1 MAEGHT
7 FLSSVEQLDLSAEST
22 TEVNSTKSNI
32 HGALHFDDTKN
43 QFKWQ
48 GTADELKKYVENQLA
63 MPGSWSVKTNGN
75 LHVFKATDTTVTLN
89 WCLSTLTLQ
98 VQGPSRQAIVEEM
111 SKAIHIAIGPNDA
124 AATNNMP
131 VTFIIEDEP
140 AEGDAALQASVSQ
153 CEGCTILSE
162 EVKELRK
169 TVYSVLRRLDD
180 LSAKSKQ
187 NEAALEQKFDDTYD
201 VIKAGHFLTI

>member
-1 MAEGHT
+1 M
-7 FLSSVEQLDLSAEST
+7 
-22 TEVNSTKSNI
+22 
-32 HGALHFDDTKN
+32 
-43 QFKWQ
+43 
-48 GTADELKKYVENQLA
+48 
-63 MPGSWSVKTNGN
+63 
-75 LHVFKATDTTVTLN
+75 
-89 WCLSTLTLQ
+89 STLTLQ
-98 VQGPSRQAIVEEM
+98 VQGPSRQAIVEKM

-140 AEGDAALQASVSQ
+140 AEGDAAFQASVSQ

-201 VIKAGHFLTI
+201 VIKDGVLINGHGIKAIKDEIKNSEDRLLQKLNSIHNSKQKDAEESNHALNHENTVERDNEGQWTKILNFKRNQMKSLIIGCIKSRKYG